1 MRQRAKRELTILG
14 VVVLVVAALIF
25 INYTTGLE
33 QLVKRYDD
41 MRRTAE
47 AAREAEGMEI
57 LKWRHMRDTE
67 GSLRGGPTFTD
78 ELKAWNNKQVNLIG
92 FMVPENEFR
101 DVKEFILLPLPI
113 ECYFCK
119 RPPVDDVMMIQMAEG
134 TTTKIFEGA
143 VLINGVLRL
152 HEGAQPEVLLLYH
165 PRGPRAGGAGRTS
178 SKSASSR
185 RSTCCPSTTRKS
197 SSTKASSWTAT
208 SKRSG
213 HEIRPV
219 AGVY

>member
-25 INYTTGLE
+25 INYTSGLE
-33 QLVKRYDD
+33 ELVKRYDD

-67 GSLRGGPTFTD
+67 GNLRSGPTFT
-78 ELKAWNNKQVNLIG
+78 EEFKAWNNKQVNLIG

-101 DVKEFILLPLPI
+101 DVKEFLMLPLPI

-119 RPPVDDVMMIQMAEG
+119 RPPVHDVMMVQMAEG
-134 TTTKIFEGA
+134 TTTKIYEGA

-152 HEGAQPEVLLLYH
+152 HEGPNQKYFYSITHAAIEPAERGGQLKTRIIPQEHMLPQHNKEVQLDEGFELE
-165 PRGPRAGGAGRTS
+165 G
-178 SKSASSR
+178 KQ
-185 RSTCCPSTTRKS
+185 
-197 SSTKASSWTAT
+197 
-208 SKRSG
+208 
-213 HEIRPV
+213 
-219 AGVY
+219 

>member
-119 RPPVDDVMMIQMAEG
+119 RPPVHDVMMIQMAEG
-134 TTTKIFEGA
+134 TTTPIFEGP

-152 HEGAQPEVLLLYH
+152 HEGANQKYFYSITHAALEPAE
-165 PRGPRAGGAGRTS
+165 RGG
-178 SKSASSR
+178 KLQ
-185 RSTCCPSTTRKS
+185 
-197 SSTKASSWTAT
+197 
-208 SKRSG
+208 KRIIPQEHMLPQHNKQVELDEG
-213 HEIRPV
+213 FELD
-219 AGVY
+219 GNK